1 MKNKTEPTRKIRD
14 TFLWAGVALITAA
27 AFALTYLFHFS
38 GPIKVL
44 VWLVWLVFG
53 LALAF
58 FTKKGQAIFVFMK
71 EAKIELKKVVWPTR
85 QETVQ
90 TTSIVMLMVG
100 VTGFV
105 LWGVDSG
112 MMWAIGKIT
121 HLG

>member
-1 MKNKTEPTRKIRD
+1 MKKIEPKRKNRD
-14 TFLWAGVALITAA
+14 VPLWTGVALATAA
-27 AFALTYLFHFS
+27 AIMGVYFLHIT

-44 VWLVWLVFG
+44 VWLVWLVV
-53 LALAF
+53 ALSLTF
-58 FTKKGQAIFVFMK
+58 FTDKGKQFVAFANDAIT
-71 EAKIELKKVVWPTR
+71 ELKKVIWPSR

-100 VTGFV
+100 LTGFV
-105 LWGVDSG
+105 LWGVDSV

>member
-1 MKNKTEPTRKIRD
+1 MKNSEPKRKNRD
-14 TFLWAGVALITAA
+14 VLLWTGVVLATAVAA
-27 AFALTYLFHFS
+27 AGGYFFHVA

-44 VWLVWLVFG
+44 VWLVWLVVA
-53 LALAF
+53 LSLAF
-58 FTKKGQAIFVFMK
+58 FTGKGKQVFAFVVD
-71 EAKIELKKVVWPTR
+71 AKTELKKVVWPTR

-105 LWGVDSG
+105 LWGVDSA

>member
-1 MKNKTEPTRKIRD
+1 MKNNKEPKRKTYD
-14 TFLWAGVALITAA
+14 TFLWGGVALVTAA
-27 AFALTYLFHFS
+27 AFALMYLVHFS

-44 VWLVWLVFG
+44 VWLVWFVFSLALVF
-53 LALAF
+53 
-58 FTKKGQAIFVFMK
+58 FTNKGQATFAFVK

-112 MMWAIGKIT
+112 MMWVIGKIT

>member
-1 MKNKTEPTRKIRD
+1 MKKIEPTRKNRD
-14 TFLWAGVALITAA
+14 LLLWAGVALATIAA
-27 AFALTYLFHFS
+27 AVGVYFFHIT

-44 VWLVWLVFG
+44 VWLVWLVVS
-53 LALAF
+53 LSLAF
-58 FTKKGQAIFVFMK
+58 FTDKGKQIFAFAND
-71 EAKIELKKVVWPTR
+71 AKVELKKVVWPSR

-100 VTGFV
+100 LTGFV
-105 LWGVDSG
+105 LWGVDSV